1 MKRLTELTSFSKEK
15 ANRSN
20 RMKLGKEIP
29 EGGVNLG
36 YVHTGGLK
44 IDDSISIVDTS
55 YVTDNIVPLD
65 QVETI
70 AMANEQGE
78 LEFVN
83 YVDKVNVIPRDPGNV
98 FPNERVAVTNEFFEG
113 QIQTNSALYF
123 CNVIKY
129 HYDNKKDIPDQNGFY
144 KMKRYTG
151 NQIRVT
157 DELGNTIS
165 DSEKVAIYVKAIEA
179 NPNIYEMYIF
189 TNKDAKDKTYRVR
202 YNHIDAVTTN
212 DLITSV
218 QDKVELYVNHS
229 NSRIIKKE
237 VIDETTGDVTM
248 EDFTQYFMETGKLR
262 TVNTESVFQQ
272 ISKVDLIIESTKDNP
287 KKVYSIDEHENGKGY
302 KILVPSK
309 TEYDSRPTK
318 EFGYSVTAT
327 YKDKD
332 TGKLQTKSTG
342 IITDTLMHP
351 DSLINDELSTYTS
364 GSKMI
369 GIPRGN
375 QVMNAAEMINMSL
388 PFGTAKIPDNAKFE
402 IRDTMTDR
410 VYSQVHHPD
419 NPDII
424 SDISDAKYAQ
434 AKAQSIQIKTWPLGN
449 KATIALEEYAQSGTF
464 SIIPERQRV
473 RWPFEFNI
481 EGTGIIEKKPDVPL
495 DWRLCA
501 EVAFNKYKTPKKL
514 DLHKYNKWAG
524 IGKRKDGTPAR
535 DDYVYEYNE
544 DIGRVCLQFQNQ
556 TSHDLTGIYQTKENY
571 DTRVKVSRMAAM
583 NPYSPVEDEVKYII
597 DPMNAADYT
606 FSTKVRMNHKDDDV
620 IGVIFRVQGDKNFY
634 MFAWEKEQRS
644 YLGGGTIN
652 DEPDED
658 SNTDPDYLPT
668 DTPEEEEIY
677 QNGQEIPEDDFP
689 QISQAVATTLPVAQI
704 GYRYLL
710 DERGAVHVTYSPND
724 PATDLNVTSQEEYL
738 NNSGMGRNHKRIYKV
753 TPGGGGFAKD
763 LTGCSFEDITDTSAS
778 FFNTHTGQSGWTQ
791 GMSYKITVDVKGD
804 EFKIYIDTNTS
815 EDSDSKGT
823 LSCQAKDSTYTE
835 GSYGVVTL
843 SQWDTFW
850 WDMEFMPVEYK
861 TICSPWRTTI
871 IESEDKLKL
880 SNYSAGAFMS
890 RFINQYRDTLYKE
903 CDYRVIKYIPSD
915 AGNLGKIDVDL
926 DKFHYIW
933 FTPNPDVIKMTRVM
947 WLASEQGLDIK
958 GKGTVS
964 FNPDGTFDVQYSP
977 KRIKQKIPSTV
988 KNFGWSEP
996 TVPNG
1001 PDVKVM
1007 LFAQEDIRVEVKTPE
1022 ISLIGQA
1029 KVIDNGFEVFHK
1041 DGLKKAYELDLDNLY
1056 EDFKIPSFVPR
1067 SEILLR
1073 IERGVYDFTRTDI
1086 EKPETTDINNKINY
1100 RFRVMRNG
1108 NVHMPVDQFPQWLGV
1123 NRLRLDQVT
1132 NEEGRIE
1139 SGVEIDVVGWT
1150 HHTNYKAIP
1159 LYAVRSLDERRVQ
1172 LAQPHVE
1179 PSKITSRAWYPRI
1192 KNGHF
1197 MKRLRLPYYE
1207 PGDGSLNMKPAIYK
1221 RYPMLDG
1228 MVLNEDHVV
1237 EVDAEYAIPEYGKQ
1251 EFFNDKQILV
1261 SKEEPTIINQNT
1273 VQVINQ
1279 NIVLV
1284 DDHEREANKVWVV
1297 RNNIEKELRIK
1308 DIDRT
1313 KGIFYLHDDII
1324 EGDHVFTRYL
1334 YKEDY
1339 YTYKGFLRENIK
1351 YMPIETN
1358 LDVDISFEADFKAEI
1373 DYEEDVIETA
1383 TVNWPSEWCID
1394 GSSLVSTSN
1403 KIIFLYGDYLTAS
1416 PDELADKS
1424 SFINILKSIVP
1435 NVVMANKQ
1443 NIDSINIDIA
1453 NDFLFV
1459 ADMTGIQDIVRPL
1472 IAGGMR
1478 GFVCGEHEGVIPWVA
1493 SFNDLFAGKVNIS
1506 QRAAGVAT
1514 NYLIE
1519 TPDFPGLSQYRITVS
1534 ACGQLDLEGDY
1545 FKPLL
1550 QTNDGKNMIAY
1561 HKDEST
1567 GQTIVITGDS
1577 NMFDNSSIT
1586 DESMK
1591 NFLETIIKQM
1601 IRIPSDPL
1609 NIKITSEKKII
1620 RQRIFL
1626 NKTYNLMGTNA
1637 YEMDVA
1643 YTAGVTNM
1651 DIQELIRLASE
1662 SGDTGVYNKTKGAS
1676 NTVTIEFMSEFHTLN
1691 TLTFIIKAGDCEGTI
1706 VAPPIP
1712 DPDPE
1717 QPNPDPEP
1725 QPEPEPVYTT
1735 LLMSAVP
1742 YINPWYYDG
1751 KATTQYVREGTF
1763 YFYLGGDYIDLE
1775 GTAAEAAAE
1784 AQHVF
1789 EQDGLFD
1796 KFKAQALL
1804 YKQDFKVITA
1814 FTIGSINFDVEKD
1827 FITTT
1832 MLRYTD
1838 SNNVR
1843 ATAAFAKLKSLIDSN
1858 MHCLL
1863 LGEREVLGDAGARGI
1878 EYIASKYNVGIDQH
1892 ADGNQINP
1900 FIETPEFP
1908 GIGTHTIK
1916 GGGMGG
1922 VIAPS
1927 TFTKL
1932 VMLDL
1937 LPLITYYKNSQ
1948 TKEFITVTGDSNI
1961 IMGPLVANDEEGFN
1975 IWMKG
1980 MLSTLKTIHE
1990 PTADITVSIANN
2002 LPITKVR
2009 VFVNKPWAASG
2020 AGSYEKPYTIPA
2032 SMPHQNDATVVSAS
2046 HSIKDLIKEA
2056 NESGQTGAYDK
2067 TPNATNEVT
2076 IEMIIDEAYR
2086 THVTISIK
2094 EGVN

>member
-1 MKRLTELTSFSKEK
+1 MAKLNSFNKEK
-15 ANRSN
+15 KNRSN

-29 EGGVNLG
+29 TGGVNLG

-44 IDDSISIVDTS
+44 IDEAVSIVDTS
-55 YVTDNIVPLD
+55 YVTDNIIPID

-70 AMANEQGE
+70 AMSNEQGE

-83 YVDKVNVIPRDPGNV
+83 YVDKINVIPRDPGNV
-98 FPNERVAVTNEFFEG
+98 FPNQRVAVTNEFFEG

-129 HYDNKKDIPDQNGFY
+129 HYDNKKDSPDENGFY
-144 KMKRYTG
+144 QMKRYTG
-151 NQIRVT
+151 NQITIT
-157 DELGNTIS
+157 DELGNAIS
-165 DSEKVAIYVKAIEA
+165 DSEKVSIYVKAMED

-189 TNKDAKDKTYRVR
+189 TNKSADNVTYRVR
-202 YNHIDAVTTN
+202 YNHIDDVTAN

-218 QDKVELYVNHS
+218 QDKVELYVNSS
-229 NSRIIKKE
+229 NSRTIQKE
-237 VIDETTGDVTM
+237 IIDETTGDKVM
-248 EDFTQYFMETGKLR
+248 KDFTQYFMETGKLR
-262 TVNTESVFQQ
+262 TVNTDSVFKEV
-272 ISKVDLIIESTKDNP
+272 SKVDLVIESTKDNP
-287 KKVYSIDEHENGKGY
+287 KKVYSINEHENGSGY
-302 KILVPSK
+302 KILVPTK

-318 EFGYSVTAT
+318 EFGYAVTAT

-332 TGKLQTKSTG
+332 TGKLQTKTTG
-342 IITDTLMHP
+342 LITDTLMHP
-351 DSLINDELSTYTS
+351 DSLIDEELSTYTA
-364 GSKMI
+364 GSKMV

-375 QVMNAAEMINMSL
+375 QVMSAAEMINMSL
-388 PFGTAKIPDNAKFE
+388 PYGTAKIPDNAKFE
-402 IRDTMTDR
+402 IRDTSTDR
-410 VYSQVHHPD
+410 LYSQVHHPD
-419 NPDII
+419 NEDVI

-434 AKAQSIQIKTWPLGN
+434 VKAKAIQIKTWPLGN
-449 KATIALEEYAQSGTF
+449 KATVALEEYSQSGAF

-481 EGTGIIEKKPDVPL
+481 EGTGIVEKKPNVPL

-501 EVAFNKYKTPKKL
+501 EVAFNKYKVPKKL
-514 DLHKYNKWAG
+514 DLHKYDKWAG

-535 DDYVYEYNE
+535 DDYVCEYNE
-544 DIGRVCLQFQNQ
+544 DIGRVCLQFQNE

-583 NPYSPVEDEVKYII
+583 NPYSPIEDEVKYVI
-597 DPMNAADYT
+597 DPMTAADYT

-644 YLGGGTIN
+644 YLGGGTI
-652 DEPDED
+652 DEEPDSSAEE
-658 SNTDPDYLPT
+658 DPDAAI
-668 DTPEEEEIY
+668 DETPPDEEIL
-677 QNGQEIPEDDFP
+677 QNGDELPEDNFP
-689 QISQAVATTLPVAQI
+689 NVSTFAEEAAPAPVKEI
-704 GYRYLL
+704 GYRYLM
-710 DERGAVHVTYSPND
+710 DERGATHVTYSP
-724 PATDLNVTSQEEYL
+724 TDAETEMNTTSKEHYL
-738 NNSGMGRNHKRIYKV
+738 ENMGMGKNHKRIYKV

-763 LTGCSFEDITDTSAS
+763 LTGCSFEDITDTTTA
-778 FFNTHTGQSGWTQ
+778 FFNNSTGQNGWSQ
-791 GMSYKITVDVKGD
+791 GMSYKITVDVKGN

-815 EDSDSKGT
+815 DDSESKGS
-823 LSCQAKDSTYTE
+823 LCCQAIDDTYTE

-850 WDMEFMPVEYK
+850 WDMDFMPVEYK

-871 IESEDKLKL
+871 IETEDKLKL
-880 SNYSAGAFMS
+880 SNYSAGGFMS
-890 RFINQYRDTLYKE
+890 RFINQYRDSMYKDCE
-903 CDYRVIKYIPSD
+903 YRVIRYMPSD
-915 AGNLGKIDVDL
+915 AGNLGKIEVDL

-947 WLASEQGLDIK
+947 WLASEHGLDIK

-977 KRIKQKIPSTV
+977 KRIKQEIPSIV

-1022 ISLIGQA
+1022 ISLIGEA

-1073 IERGVYDFTRTDI
+1073 IERGVYDFERTDI
-1086 EKPETTDINNKINY
+1086 EAPETKNINDKINY
-1100 RFRVMRNG
+1100 RFRLMNRG
-1108 NVHMPVDQFPQWLGV
+1108 NMHLPVDQFPQWFGV
-1123 NRLRLDQVT
+1123 NRLRLDQVV

-1139 SGVEIDVVGWT
+1139 KGVEIDVVGWT

-1159 LYAVRSLDERRVQ
+1159 LYAVRSLDERRIQ
-1172 LAQPHVE
+1172 LAKPHVE
-1179 PSKITSRAWYPRI
+1179 PSQITSRAWYPRI

-1197 MKRLRLPYYE
+1197 TKRIRLPYYE
-1207 PGDGSLNMKPAIYK
+1207 ADGSLETKPAIYK

-1228 MVLNEDHVV
+1228 AVLSEDHVV
-1237 EVDAEYAIPEYGKQ
+1237 EIDAEYAIPEYRKQ
-1251 EFFNDKQILV
+1251 EFYNDKQILV
-1261 SKEEPTIINQNT
+1261 SQEEPTIINQHT

-1279 NIVLV
+1279 NIVLI
-1284 DDHEREANKVWVV
+1284 DDHKHEANKVWVV

-1313 KGIFYLHDDII
+1313 KGIFYLHDEII
-1324 EGDHVFTRYL
+1324 EGDHVFVRYL

-1351 YMPIETN
+1351 YVPVIKDLN
-1358 LDVDISFEADFKAEI
+1358 IDISFEADFKAEI
-1373 DYEEDVIETA
+1373 DYEEDIIETA

-1394 GSSLVSTSN
+1394 GSTLVSTSN
-1403 KIIFLYGDYLTAS
+1403 KIVFLYGDYLTAS

-1424 SFINILKSIVP
+1424 SFIDILKSIVP

-1443 NIDSINIDIA
+1443 NINSINIDIA

-1459 ADMTGIQDIVRPL
+1459 ADVTGIQDIVRPL

-1478 GFVCGEHEGVIPWVA
+1478 GFVCGEHEGVLSWVA

-1506 QRAAGVAT
+1506 KRAAGVAT

-1577 NMFDNSSIT
+1577 NMFDNNSIT

-1591 NFLETIIKQM
+1591 KFLETIIKQM
-1601 IRIPSDPL
+1601 ILIPSDPL
-1609 NIKITSEKKII
+1609 NIKITNEKNII

-1626 NKTYNLMGTNA
+1626 NKTYNLIGANA
-1637 YEMDVA
+1637 YEMDVS

-1662 SGDTGVYNKTKGAS
+1662 SGNTGVYNKTKGAS

-1691 TLTFIIKAGDCEGTI
+1691 TLTFIIKAGDCGEAI

-1712 DPDPE
+1712 DPEPE
-1717 QPNPDPEP
+1717 QPDPT
-1725 QPEPEPVYTT
+1725 PEPEPDPDPVYTT
-1735 LLMSAVP
+1735 LLLGLDPS
-1742 YINPWYYDG
+1742 INSWYYDG
-1751 KATTQYVREGTF
+1751 KATTQYVREGIF

-1789 EQDGLFD
+1789 EQDGIFD

-1838 SNNVR
+1838 SNNAQ
-1843 ATAAFAKLKSLIDSN
+1843 ATAAFTKLKSLIDSN

-1863 LGEREVLGDAGARGI
+1863 LGEREIVGDAGARGI
-1878 EYIASKYNVGIDQH
+1878 KYIASKYNVAINQH

-1927 TFTKL
+1927 MFTKL

-1961 IMGPLVANDEEGFN
+1961 IMGPLITNDEEGFN

-1990 PTADITVSIANN
+1990 PTEDITMSIANN

-2009 VFVNKPWAASG
+2009 IFINKSWAASG
-2020 AGSYEKPYTIPA
+2020 AGSYEKDYTIPA
-2032 SMPHQNDATVVSAS
+2032 SMPHQNGAPVVSVS
-2046 HSIKDLIKEA
+2046 RSIKDLIKEA

-2067 TPNATNEVT
+2067 TPNATNQVT
-2076 IEMIIDEAYR
+2076 IEMIINEVDRAHA
-2086 THVTISIK
+2086 TTVIK
-2094 EGVN
+2094 EGAN